1 MPFISKTVPEFF
13 HQLICSNAENQKERV
28 WEGNTQVTN
37 EISKRNQGL
46 FRVTEWAALFA
57 VLHLCIFRFL
67 ESTTFRF
74 PINNIYRGFTL
85 ASVMTLGVLR
95 ILMFTVRDIRQ
106 ASTKKQKDDL
116 ILRII
121 TIAVLS
127 APCIIIA
134 VFTGYR
140 GFVYIP
146 FAAFCLYGIDTA
158 KVLKAFIICIGT
170 MLAVTI
176 LNALSGSI
184 ENILYLGKGRRGIL
198 RGSYGIGFPTDF
210 ASYFIYL
217 FLFFWAIQRRR
228 NIGHTAVFFVLALLM
243 AWGIY
248 TYPRSNTSTICSIV
262 IALAVLYDW
271 LHWRVLSIH
280 EGTKWITKIVDL
292 FTIGAFPL
300 FAVGMYG
307 LTWLYG
313 HGNGLAVQLDKWMT
327 GRIHLIWNAYI
338 KYGVHAFGA
347 VTPQNGFGGSL
358 IHTETY
364 EFLDSSY
371 GLLLIRYGWVFTLI
385 AAVLWVW
392 MTKKA
397 IQTGHRRLALVMAVI
412 AFHSISEHHFP
423 EMNYNILL
431 VMPLC
436 SFALIRQPEEKKI
449 VSKEIIAG
457 WLAGVAVAVPCVFLL
472 PGMLSRTRAL
482 FAIQGWTGGGEKVL
496 GAVFYWLLWLA
507 IPVAAWLLL
516 RKLLRQVLSKQ
527 TKGLESYRPTLAGLL
542 AILLAGTA
550 GILWTNRQISEGSRA
565 YEPQITADRGAVETV
580 LNNAQEPVYAG
591 QTEEYYKR
599 AFAGFSDRI
608 LSPEEICRS
617 GRGSLFLEHDNEGY
631 QLMKTGALYTEI
643 SPYTGLFTYDDTV
656 VEALEEKGYR
666 FHDYYSAERQ
676 VNLAEEAERNGLE
689 QTENGH
695 LKLLGRERSLL
706 SGPCLDQFGGI
717 YTVTFDLQLTME
729 EQRKYAAGEEIAT
742 LWVSEQW
749 GKTIRAE
756 QVIHAGDFS
765 ADGKLTVSL
774 NYKVGN
780 TQGVEY
786 LVLCRDDADVLVN
799 QIGWRCNPDG
809 QI

>member
-1 MPFISKTVPEFF
+1 MV
-13 HQLICSNAENQKERV
+13 NQTREC
-28 WEGNTQVTN
+28 
-37 EISKRNQGL
+37 NQRL
-46 FRVTEWAALFA
+46 FQVTEWAALFA
-57 VLHLCIFRFL
+57 VICLCIFRFL
-67 ESTTFRF
+67 ETTTFRF
-74 PINNIYRGFTL
+74 VFNNTFRWMIL
-85 ASVMTLGVLR
+85 AAVMLMGILR
-95 ILMFTVRDIRQ
+95 LMIHTARDIRQ
-106 ASTKKQKDDL
+106 TSTRKEKDAV
-116 ILRII
+116 ILKVIA
-121 TIAVLS
+121 IAVLS

-134 VFTGYR
+134 VHLGY
-140 GFVYIP
+140 GQFVFIP
-146 FAAFCLYGIDTA
+146 FAALCLYGIDTDKA
-158 KVLKAFIICIGT
+158 LKAFTICIGT

-184 ENILYLGKGRRGIL
+184 ENILYLAKGRRGIL
-198 RGSYGIGFPTDF
+198 RGSYGVGFPTDF
-210 ASYFIYL
+210 ASYFVFL

-248 TYPRSNTSTICSIV
+248 TYPQSNTSTICSIV

-271 LHWRVLSIH
+271 LHEHFFSRH

-292 FTIGAFPL
+292 LTIGAFPL
-300 FAVGMYG
+300 FGIGMFCM
-307 LTWLYG
+307 TWLYG
-313 HGNGLAVQLDKWMT
+313 QGSGFPVQLDKWMS

-347 VTPQNGFGGSL
+347 VTPQNGYGGSL
-358 IHTETY
+358 IHTGTY

-371 GLLLIRYGWVFTLI
+371 GLLFIRYGWVFTLI
-385 AAVLWVW
+385 MAVLWVW
-392 MTKKA
+392 MTRKA
-397 IQTGHRRLALVMAVI
+397 IRTGHRRLALAMAVI

-436 SFALIRQPEEKKI
+436 SFALIRHPEEKKV

-472 PGMLSRTRAL
+472 PGVLSRTRAL
-482 FAIQGWTGGGEKVL
+482 FAVQGWTGGGEKVL
-496 GAVFYWLLWLA
+496 GALFFWLIWLA
-507 IPVAAWLLL
+507 IAVITWLLL
-516 RKLLRQVLSKQ
+516 RRMLTQMLSKQ
-527 TKGLESYRPTLAGLL
+527 TKGIKNCRPTLAGLL
-542 AILLAGTA
+542 AILLAGAA

-643 SPYTGLFTYDDTV
+643 SPYTGLFTYDDSV
-656 VEALEEKGYR
+656 VEALEANGCR

-676 VNLAEEAERNGLE
+676 VNLGEEAARNGLE
-689 QTENGH
+689 QTENGQ
-695 LKLLGRERSLL
+695 LKLLGGEQSLHA
-706 SGPCLDQFGGI
+706 GPCLDQFGGT
-717 YTVTFDLQLTME
+717 YTVTFELQLTTE
-729 EQRKYAAGEEIAT
+729 EQRKYADGEEIAT
-742 LWVSEQW
+742 LRVSEQW
-749 GKTIRAE
+749 GKTIRSE

-765 ADGKLTVSL
+765 AEGKLTVSL
-774 NYKVGN
+774 SYKVGN

-786 LVLCRDDADVLVN
+786 LVLCRDDAEVLVN
-799 QIGWRCNPDG
+799 RIGWRSDPDG